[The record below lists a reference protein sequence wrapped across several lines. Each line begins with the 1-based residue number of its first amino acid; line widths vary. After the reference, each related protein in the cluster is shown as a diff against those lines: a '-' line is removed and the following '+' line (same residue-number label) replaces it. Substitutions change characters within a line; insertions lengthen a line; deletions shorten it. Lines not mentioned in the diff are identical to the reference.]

1 VTRIENKFNQARA
14 YQQKE
19 SGQVDLQSVQ
29 VHRKWRGEIEESFE
43 AACLQVLEGGAAG
56 RRWRTE
62 LMEGWQR
69 WNEEAQEGFGR
80 QWRAAGR
87 MAAAVCAWRR

>member
-19 SGQVDLQSVQ
+19 SGQVDLQ
-29 VHRKWRGEIEESFE
+29 VHRKWRGEIKESFE
-43 AACLQVLEGGAAG
+43 AACLQVVEGSAAG

-62 LMEGWQR
+62 LVEGWRR
-69 WNEEAQEGFGR
+69 WNEEAHEGAGR

-87 MAAAVCAWRR
+87 RAAAVCVCVWRR